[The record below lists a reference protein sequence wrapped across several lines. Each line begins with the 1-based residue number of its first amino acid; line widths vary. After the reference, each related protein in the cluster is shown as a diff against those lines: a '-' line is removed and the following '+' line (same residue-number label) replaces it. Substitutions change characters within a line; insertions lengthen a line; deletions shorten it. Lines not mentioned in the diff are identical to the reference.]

1 MLLLSSG
8 GVSLSIITSAR
19 KEIFASLV
27 TDKTDKYAFLH
38 GVFRGLGYFS
48 LSSTGI
54 SMVMETSDLELIK
67 TCAELI
73 NNLTNQGPQTFKK
86 TTSSRVKKPIYGLK
100 IDSKMTASLLEN
112 LGFGKDEIPSL
123 SNQIDFSFFDD
134 GIKMKSLLKGLFLAT
149 GTLSAPTKSRDAKSS
164 GYHLEM
170 RVYSE
175 TLALDLIELL
185 SKFNIIAKTRTR
197 INSYTIYIKDA
208 EMISDFLAAMD
219 AFQTL
224 FKLQD
229 LIMVRSVS
237 NDSNRGRNCNVANIN
252 KAIDASAKQINAITL
267 LQKHKKLGDL
277 EPNLKQTA
285 ELRLEHPELTLTE
298 LANILGVSKSCIN
311 HRMRKILSLAEELE
325 TK

>member
-1 MLLLSSG
+1 
-8 GVSLSIITSAR
+8 
-19 KEIFASLV
+19 
-27 TDKTDKYAFLH
+27 
-38 GVFRGLGYFS
+38 
-48 LSSTGI
+48 
-54 SMVMETSDLELIK
+54 MVMETSDLELIK